1 MKSSLT
7 IKDLAAN
14 KELGAKEMSA
24 VRGGSNFNFG
34 NLNLASG
41 GGFASPAIVV
51 APVTQV
57 DATSKTDN
65 ALLQNFGGIQLAKLG

>member
-1 MKSSLT
+1 MLI

-14 KELGAKEMSA
+14 KELDAREMSA
-24 VRGGSNFNFG
+24 VRGGSNYNFG
-34 NLNLASG
+34 NINVAKSG
-41 GGFASPAIVV
+41 GFGSPAAVL

-65 ALLQNFGGIQLAKLG
+65 VNLQNFGGFQLAKVL